1 MTKRTMMNWYRKLS
15 AAEGYIVG
23 FVYDQLVYMVEMA
36 EIAPRFLNV
45 EAASRNQ
52 GDNLRLRLKKAHKQ
66 SLVKKAICL
75 GNADDLTAGIYN
87 KGENF
92 EKMVTEYFGQEW
104 KKDTIPFYVQGDI
117 NLNGKEIQIKLD
129 SATLVNEK
137 MLEKIKK
144 SA

>member
-52 GDNLRLRLKKAHKQ
+52 GILFPLQ
-66 SLVKKAICL
+66 S
-75 GNADDLTAGIYN
+75 
-87 KGENF
+87 
-92 EKMVTEYFGQEW
+92 
-104 KKDTIPFYVQGDI
+104 PF
-117 NLNGKEIQIKLD
+117 LP
-129 SATLVNEK
+129 
-137 MLEKIKK
+137 
-144 SA
+144 

>member
-1 MTKRTMMNWYRKLS
+1 MTKRTMMKWYRNFS
-15 AAEGYIVG
+15 AADAYIVG
-23 FVYDQLVYMVEMA
+23 FIYDKMLYMVEMA

-52 GDNLRLRLKKAHKQ
+52 GDNLRLRMKKAHKA
-66 SLVKKAICL
+66 SLIKKAICL
-75 GNADDLTAGIYN
+75 GKEDDLTTGKYN

-104 KKDTIPFYVQGDI
+104 AKDTVPFYVQGDI
-117 NLNGKEIQIKLD
+117 CLDGREIQIKLD

-137 MLEKIKK
+137 MLNKLRGR
-144 SA
+144 